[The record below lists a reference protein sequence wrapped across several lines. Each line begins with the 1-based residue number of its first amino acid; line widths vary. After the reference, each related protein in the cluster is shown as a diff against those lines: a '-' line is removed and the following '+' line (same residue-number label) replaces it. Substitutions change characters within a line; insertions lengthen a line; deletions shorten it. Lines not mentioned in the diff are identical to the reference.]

1 MVLRSDLGDA
11 DPEVASAAAIALGRI
26 GDAAATKNLEQAL
39 TTATAAVRS
48 AVAEGCLY
56 CAERSLSGDNAAEA
70 VRLYD
75 LVRAAEVPKQRILEA
90 TRGAIIARRAEG
102 IPLLVEQLKSNDKSF
117 FAIGLSTARELLG
130 RDVTAA
136 LVSEMPSIAPE
147 RQTLVM
153 QALADRGEASALP
166 AVLQAAK
173 SGPVAVRIAALRVLP
188 RLGNVSCVPTLL
200 DVASEDNADLV
211 QAAKESLQG
220 LPGNDIDADLTAR
233 LERADAKV
241 RAALIAVV
249 GERRIAAAVPAL
261 LKASQDS
268 DGKIRS
274 AALTALGSTVGAGD
288 LSVLIAC
295 VVKPLKP
302 EDTEAAKKALRTACV
317 RMPDREACA
326 EELVNAM
333 GQVPVP
339 VKCTFVEILG
349 AMGGPRALE
358 ALGGA
363 AKTGSPELKDTASR
377 LLGEWMTVDAGPVLL
392 DVARKVNEDKYKI
405 RALRGYIRIAR
416 QLDVPGEQR
425 VEMCRQALDVC
436 QRGEEKK
443 LVLEVLGRNP
453 SSQALALSA
462 ALLKDPAVKDDA
474 SQVAVA
480 IAEKVIQGDPAA
492 VADAMQ
498 QVIAAGGN
506 PDTVNKAKALAE
518 QAKR

>member
-1 MVLRSDLGDA
+1 
-11 DPEVASAAAIALGRI
+11 
-26 GDAAATKNLEQAL
+26 
-39 TTATAAVRS
+39 
-48 AVAEGCLY
+48 
-56 CAERSLSGDNAAEA
+56 
-70 VRLYD
+70 
-75 LVRAAEVPKQRILEA
+75 
-90 TRGAIIARRAEG
+90 
-102 IPLLVEQLKSNDKSF
+102 
-117 FAIGLSTARELLG
+117 
-130 RDVTAA
+130 
-136 LVSEMPSIAPE
+136 
-147 RQTLVM
+147 
-153 QALADRGEASALP
+153 
-166 AVLQAAK
+166 
-173 SGPVAVRIAALRVLP
+173 
-188 RLGNVSCVPTLL
+188 VPTLL
-200 DVASEDNADLV
+200 DAASEDNADLV

-220 LPGNDIDADLTAR
+220 LPGSDIDADLTAR

-274 AALTALGSTVGAGD
+274 AALTALGSTVEAGD

-302 EDTEAAKKALRTACV
+302 EDAEAAKEALRTACV

-333 GQVPVP
+333 GQAPVP
-339 VKCTFVEILG
+339 VKGTFVEILG

-363 AKTGSPELKDTASR
+363 AKTGSSELKDTASR

-443 LVLEVLGRNP
+443 LVLDVLGRNP
-453 SSQALALSA
+453 SSQALALCAS
-462 ALLKDPAVKDDA
+462 LLKDPAVKDDA

-506 PDTVNKAKALAE
+506 PDIVNKAKALAE

>member
-1 MVLRSDLGDA
+1 MGVLNSIGVRRDPQAVDALAQRLGDA

-26 GDAAATKNLEQAL
+26 GDAAATKSLEQAL
-39 TTATAAVRS
+39 ATAPAAVRS

-56 CAERSLSGDNAAEA
+56 CAERPLSGDNAAEA

-75 LVRAAEVPKQRILEA
+75 LVRTAEVPKQRIVEA

-102 IPLLVEQLKSNDKSF
+102 IPLLVEQLKSSDKSF

-130 RDVTAA
+130 SEVTAA
-136 LVSEMPSIAPE
+136 LVSEMPNIAPE
-147 RQTLVM
+147 RQSLVM
-153 QALADRGEASALP
+153 QALSDRGDASALP
-166 AVLQAAK
+166 AVLQAVK
-173 SGPVAVRIAALRVLP
+173 SGPVAVRIAAIRVLP

-220 LPGNDIDADLTAR
+220 LPGSDIDADLTAR

-249 GERRIAAAVPAL
+249 GERRITAAVPAL

-274 AALTALGSTVGAGD
+274 AALTALGSTVEAGD
-288 LSVLIAC
+288 LSVLIAR

-302 EDTEAAKKALRTACV
+302 EDTDAAKKALLTACV

-326 EELVNAM
+326 EELVTAM
-333 GQVPVP
+333 AQAPVP

-358 ALGGA
+358 ALGAA

-392 DVARKVNEDKYKI
+392 DVAE
-405 RALRGYIRIAR
+405 G
-416 QLDVPGEQR
+416 
-425 VEMCRQALDVC
+425 
-436 QRGEEKK
+436 QRGQVQDPRSTRLPPHCPATRRARRAACGNVPPGARRVPARRREETDSRGAWTQSI
-443 LVLEVLGRNP
+443 VTGVG
-453 SSQALALSA
+453 
-462 ALLKDPAVKDDA
+462 AVRSTA
-474 SQVAVA
+474 QRPGG
-480 IAEKVIQGDPAA
+480 QG
-492 VADAMQ
+492 
-498 QVIAAGGN
+498 
-506 PDTVNKAKALAE
+506 
-518 QAKR
+518 